1 MQELQ
6 RQIEVLEKEASQY
19 RDGIASERQKAASLN
34 REIAILKGQ
43 IGQIE
48 AQIKSTDT
56 KIALTSTEIE
66 SVEDEITTKE
76 VLQDKKRDT
85 IGRMIA
91 FLDGRD
97 REDILAQ
104 VFKYE
109 RLSDIVQQIH
119 SVATVQSTML
129 DIVSELDQIKDE
141 LAHQKSQLQEKT
153 ATLQELKEQAN
164 QRKLQLASVNSEK
177 ARVLRVTKGQ
187 EATYQKQLTQVE
199 AQKAT
204 FFKELRELEL
214 KIISGGLYVVHITA
228 TSVPKKGTKLFTWPE
243 TGYRLTQSYGYTTY
257 SRRGAYGGAPHNGI
271 DIAAGFGSEIKA
283 IGAGKIVANG
293 LNDGWGNWI
302 AIQHEN
308 NMVSVY
314 AHMSS
319 LAPLKVGTLV
329 AQGQTIGYEGS
340 TGNATGSH
348 LHLSLYKDFFTY
360 INEKKNQLYF
370 NYFEGS
376 LNPTDYM

>member
-1 MQELQ
+1 VVH
-6 RQIEVLEKEASQY
+6 I
-19 RDGIASERQKAASLN
+19 
-34 REIAILKGQ
+34 
-43 IGQIE
+43 
-48 AQIKSTDT
+48 
-56 KIALTSTEIE
+56 
-66 SVEDEITTKE
+66 
-76 VLQDKKRDT
+76 
-85 IGRMIA
+85 
-91 FLDGRD
+91 
-97 REDILAQ
+97 
-104 VFKYE
+104 
-109 RLSDIVQQIH
+109 
-119 SVATVQSTML
+119 
-129 DIVSELDQIKDE
+129 
-141 LAHQKSQLQEKT
+141 T
-153 ATLQELKEQAN
+153 AT
-164 QRKLQLASVNSEK
+164 SVPK
-177 ARVLRVTKGQ
+177 KGTK
-187 EATYQKQLTQVE
+187 ATYQKQLTQVE
-199 AQKAT
+199 AKKAE

-271 DIAAGFGSEIKA
+271 DMAAGFGSEIKA

-319 LAPLKVGTLV
+319 LAPLKVGALV
-329 AQGQTIGYEGS
+329 TQGQTIGYEGR

-348 LHLSLYKDFFTY
+348 LHLSLYRDFFTY
-360 INEKKNQLYF
+360 INDKKNQLYF